1 MCKFCI
7 FCYLKVNEICD
18 YYVVEFLVL
27 NLKSVIKFIY
37 RYFCEKY
44 NEEMIY
50 YCILC
55 EILICKDCVIKVLEY
70 KGYCYKNIVE
80 GVKEKRN
87 KVKLMIQS
95 MYEYFFCL

>member
-7 FCYLKVNEICD
+7 FCYFKVNEICD

-27 NLKSVIKFIY
+27 DLKSVIKFIY

-87 KVKLMIQS
+87 KVKLMI
-95 MYEYFFCL
+95 